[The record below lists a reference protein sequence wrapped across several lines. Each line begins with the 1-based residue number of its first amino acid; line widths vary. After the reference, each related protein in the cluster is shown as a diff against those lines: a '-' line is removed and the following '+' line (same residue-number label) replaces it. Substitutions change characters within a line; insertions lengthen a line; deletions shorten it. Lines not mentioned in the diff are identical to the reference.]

1 MTDYASLLA
10 RVDTVSDL
18 LEGEARQQA
27 RRVVAIGREIATR
40 PRALGKLVPEA
51 DDLARKRELGRLTEL
66 LGRRAT
72 QALPAATLGRALLAE
87 LSGDLSSAEAT
98 RQDCEKKLALLG
110 F

>member
-1 MTDYASLLA
+1 MIDIASLLE

-27 RRVVAIGREIATR
+27 RRVVAMCRDLATR
-40 PRALGKLVPEA
+40 QRALGKLVPEA
-51 DDLARKRELGRLTEL
+51 EDLVRKRELGRLTEL

-72 QALPAATLGRALLAE
+72 HALPAAALGRAGLAD